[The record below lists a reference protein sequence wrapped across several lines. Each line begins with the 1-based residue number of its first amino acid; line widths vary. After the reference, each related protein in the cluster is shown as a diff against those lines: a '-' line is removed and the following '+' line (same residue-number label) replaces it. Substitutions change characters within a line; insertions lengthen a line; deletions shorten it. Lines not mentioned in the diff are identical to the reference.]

1 MNKFEQAMQTIKE
14 EQAVPECVDRIFEE
28 TLESLPEKKRTGMK
42 TNWFQYAAA
51 AILLTG
57 TVLCTTNPAL
67 AAKLPLVGN
76 IFQMVQKEVPFSGE
90 YSEVAESLTAFDT
103 ETSQN
108 WAEQKDYSV
117 TVEGVTFT
125 ASEVYC
131 DGMSVFLTAEVTN
144 ENGGFAKIPGKSM
157 YLRGAWSYQGE
168 TYNFGL
174 EYLQGMV
181 VDDETFVGMLK
192 INLPEYVTEQET
204 ITLSLTSIGWDD
216 VDIKDNDAEA
226 HRVKGDWSFEIP
238 FQVDTESVRKLAA
251 EKEENGYTLKQIIL
265 SKYQATVQVE
275 ARDKACYVGLFTQNG
290 EPLAFEEGK
299 LDEETDINT
308 FFFAVQEKEIEKIY
322 VLVWDDFDAWTSA
335 CKQGMEQA
343 FTESALLRAELS
355 AD

>member
-1 MNKFEQAMQTIKE
+1 MSRFEKMILEMREDQKI
-14 EQAVPECVDRIFEE
+14 PECVDDVFAE
-28 TLESLPEKKRTGMK
+28 TLDNLPEKKRK
-42 TNWFQYAAA
+42 TANRKWSKYAAA
-51 AILLTG
+51 AIVVAG
-57 TVLCTTNPAL
+57 TVNCLANPAF

-76 IFQMVQKEVPFSGE
+76 IFKMVQEKVLFSGN
-90 YSEVAESLTAFDT
+90 YSENAESLTAIGT
-103 ETSQN
+103 EDSQTQE
-108 WAEQKDYSV
+108 EQQDYSV
-117 TVEGVTFT
+117 TVDGVTFT

-131 DGMSVFLTAEVTN
+131 DGVSVFLTAEVTN